1 MAIVL
6 GCWDGIEPGDVMPGD
21 YVLRFVDFATTPI
34 QPVPA
39 TSVSMSDTTVVEHG
53 ALALEESGRCVLE
66 LVYRWRY
73 EGIPGGATI
82 LDTLSYVFELRG
94 DFFGTAPLT
103 DYYRLLRGPDHI
115 GYLARVGG
123 ETLVLLDY
131 DLAGTMHFYFQ
142 R

>member
-1 MAIVL
+1 MVL
-6 GCWDGIEPGDVMPGD
+6 GCWDGIDPGDVMPGD
-21 YVLRFVDFATTPI
+21 YALKYVHFATAPI

-39 TSVSMSDTTVVEHG
+39 TSVTLSDTTVVERG
-53 ALALEESGRCVLE
+53 GLMLEESGRCTLE

-73 EGIPGGATI
+73 GGIAGGATI
-82 LDTLSYVFELRG
+82 LDTLSYVFERRG
-94 DFFGTAPLT
+94 DFFGSAPLT
-103 DYYRLLRGPDHI
+103 DYYRLLRGPAHI

-131 DLAGTMHFYFQ
+131 DRAGTMHFYFQ